1 MKTKLVNGARTP
13 EVIAEEL
20 KKTSRLVGVYKAP
33 NGLIYRYYYNP
44 EISNKAYEV
53 IYNSSE
59 AISVRELSYNELG
72 YLTSGILNISSN
84 KDIKFGGF

>member
-13 EVIAEEL
+13 MVIAEEL
-20 KKTSRLVGVYKAP
+20 KRTSKLVGIYKAP
-33 NGLIYRYYYNP
+33 NGFIYRYYYNP
-44 EISNKAYEV
+44 ELSDKAYEV
-53 IYNSSE
+53 ISNTLE

-72 YLTSGILNISSN
+72 YLTSGILTISSS

>member
-13 EVIAEEL
+13 MVIAEEL
-20 KKTSRLVGVYKAP
+20 KRTSKLVGIYKAP
-33 NGLIYRYYYNP
+33 NSLIYRYYYNP
-44 EISNKAYEV
+44 ELSNKAYEV
-53 IYNSSE
+53 IFNTSE

>member
-13 EVIAEEL
+13 MVIAEEL
-20 KKTSRLVGVYKAP
+20 KSTCRLVGVYKDP
-33 NGLIYRYYYNP
+33 NGFIYRYYYNP
-44 EISNKAYEV
+44 ELSDKAYEV
-53 IYNSSE
+53 ISNNSE

-72 YLTSGILNISSN
+72 YLTSGILSISSN